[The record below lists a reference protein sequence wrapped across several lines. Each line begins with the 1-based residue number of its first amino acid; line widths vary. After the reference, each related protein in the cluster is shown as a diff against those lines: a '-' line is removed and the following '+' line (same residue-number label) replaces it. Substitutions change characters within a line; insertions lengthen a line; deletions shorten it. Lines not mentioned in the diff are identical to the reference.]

1 MTKMIDHTRIST
13 VIISTLN
20 KSCSCIFVY
29 FVFLKIINYA
39 SCSIF
44 FLIIVLCPLQCP
56 NFLHLLNVTFI
67 LVLKSVE
74 NFLLKMDPSLGKKKK
89 KGMRR
94 GLKTQ
99 LKENSCVNSQ
109 WKKSG
114 FSGLQRLQFATL
126 RWLFHNGSNFI
137 LNCLLQETFV
147 KQ

>member
-89 KGMRR
+89 RNEKRVKNTTQGKF
-94 GLKTQ
+94 LCKQSVKEVWFLWPAKTTIC
-99 LKENSCVNSQ
+99 NSALTFPQ
-109 WKKSG
+109 W
-114 FSGLQRLQFATL
+114 F
-126 RWLFHNGSNFI
+126 
-137 LNCLLQETFV
+137 
-147 KQ
+147 